1 MSGHQENEIFQ
12 SLAIDEVIYK
22 TKLTRKFMMRKFYEP
37 LDPKQILSFIPGTIQ
52 EIKVKVGDKVKTG
65 DTLLVLESMKMY
77 NLMKAPQN
85 GVIKNITVHLGE
97 QIPKSFLIME
107 FE

>member
-1 MSGHQENEIFQ
+1 MSVHQENEIFQ
-12 SLAIDEVIYK
+12 SLAIDEITYK
-22 TKLTRKFMMRKFYEP
+22 TKLTKKFMMRKFYEP

-52 EIKVKVGDKVKTG
+52 ELKVKVGDKVKAG

-85 GVIKNITVHLGE
+85 GVVKKIAVQLGE
-97 QIPKSFLIME
+97 QIPKNYLIME